1 MQRER
6 LVDAHGR
13 SRLRRNDEASRASA
27 VGTPPSNVVHDNRLR
42 LLLPADDLD
51 NDVDL
56 RGFLREHVSVD
67 GAPLSDI
74 ILRHKVCRPEATAL
88 DFRHLEGFQRLPHA
102 SARRTLRRIE
112 GFGRRARRWAVRI
125 ADSFCHSVAR
135 PADCAVE
142 VLARNRHRRRPRRHP
157 EPQELPSKRHA
168 HVAPRGPRPD
178 RAP

>member
-56 RGFLREHVSVD
+56 RGFLSMY
-67 GAPLSDI
+67 L
-74 ILRHKVCRPEATAL
+74 LM
-88 DFRHLEGFQRLPHA
+88 
-102 SARRTLRRIE
+102 
-112 GFGRRARRWAVRI
+112 GRR
-125 ADSFCHSVAR
+125 
-135 PADCAVE
+135 
-142 VLARNRHRRRPRRHP
+142 
-157 EPQELPSKRHA
+157 
-168 HVAPRGPRPD
+168 
-178 RAP
+178 